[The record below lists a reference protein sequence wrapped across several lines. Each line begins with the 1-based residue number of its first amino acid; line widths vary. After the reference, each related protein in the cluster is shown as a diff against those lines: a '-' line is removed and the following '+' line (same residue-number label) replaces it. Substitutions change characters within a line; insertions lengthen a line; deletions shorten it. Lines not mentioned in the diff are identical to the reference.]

1 MNKEKFVGRLIIALV
16 FVMIAAIAGQVR
28 RMHNEEHGKL
38 SVVSPTQERSG
49 GMGWG
54 SGSGC
59 SVSTQG
65 YKSGEPEV
73 LVRFKPSLSE
83 EDIDDL
89 TDGLNDVVEDRVE
102 AVEGLTAIDDL
113 DNRDPAM
120 VAAQYRA
127 LPEVLYAEP
136 NYTIKLE
143 PVADFNGRDGSR
155 RVARA
160 YVPHREN
167 DSAAND
173 PMFGDQWALDN
184 TGQRDGS
191 TGVDVRAI
199 EAWKTT
205 QGSRDVVVAVIDTGV
220 NYVHPDLAD
229 NIWVRPANVPAYT
242 DAELGDVDDRF
253 GFNAI
258 DNLRDPMDDNGHGSH
273 CAGIIGAVGNNN
285 IGIAGINWQVQI
297 MPLKFLSR
305 TGSGNLKDAIEAINY
320 VIERRKAGVPVS
332 VISASWGSTQR
343 SKALE
348 DIIKK
353 AGDAGIL
360 FIAASG
366 NSSANA
372 DRRPHYPSNYPGV
385 LSVAA
390 LNRFGRLA
398 SFSNYG
404 AKTVHV
410 AAPGAEIISTWLGGD
425 YFEASGTSMA
435 TPYVAGVAGLVLA
448 ENPDFTTEELRARLL
463 DTVDKSDDLTGKVT
477 SGGRINAAHAV
488 AGK

>member
-1 MNKEKFVGRLIIALV
+1 MNKEKFVGRLVIALV

-28 RMHNEEHGKL
+28 RMDNKEHGKL
-38 SVVSPTQERSG
+38 LVVSSTHESAEGINCG
-49 GMGWG
+49 GLGQ
-54 SGSGC
+54 S
-59 SVSTQG
+59 
-65 YKSGEPEV
+65 YKWDEPEV

-89 TDGLNDVVEDRVE
+89 TSGLNDAVEDRIE
-102 AVEGLTAIDDL
+102 AVNGLTAIDDL

-120 VAAQYRA
+120 VAAQYRE

-136 NYTIKLE
+136 NFTIKLE
-143 PVADFNGRDGSR
+143 PVNDFNGRKGG
-155 RVARA
+155 ARP
-160 YVPHREN
+160 YDLLYRESE
-167 DSAAND
+167 SAAND
-173 PMFGDQWALDN
+173 PMFTDQWALDN

-191 TGVDVRAI
+191 AGVDVRAV

-205 QGSRDVVVAVIDTGV
+205 QGSRDVVIAVIDTGV
-220 NYVHPDLAD
+220 NYAHPDLAD
-229 NIWVRPANVPAYT
+229 NMWTRPANVPAYT
-242 DAELGDVDDRF
+242 DAELGEIDDRF
-253 GFNAI
+253 GFNAV
-258 DNLRDPMDDNGHGSH
+258 DNIGDPMDDNGHGSH

-305 TGSGNLKDAIEAINY
+305 TGSGTLKDAVESINY

-332 VISASWGSTQR
+332 VISASWGSTQK

-348 DIIKK
+348 DVIKK
-353 AGDAGIL
+353 ASDAGIL

-448 ENPDFTTEELRARLL
+448 ENPDFTAEEVRARLL
-463 DTVDKSDDLTGKVT
+463 DTVDKTGDLAGKVA
-477 SGGRINAAHAV
+477 SGGRINAARAV

>member
-1 MNKEKFVGRLIIALV
+1 MNKEKFVGRLVIALV
-16 FVMIAAIAGQVR
+16 FVMIAAIAGEVR
-28 RMHNEEHGKL
+28 RMSKYQTSSLFVVRPNANHKACPMGSMETQTQ
-38 SVVSPTQERSG
+38 SV
-49 GMGWG
+49 
-54 SGSGC
+54 
-59 SVSTQG
+59 
-65 YKSGEPEV
+65 PEV
-73 LVRFKPSLSE
+73 LVRFKPSMSA

-89 TDGLNDVVEDRVE
+89 ADSLNDVVEDRIE
-102 AVEGLTAIDDL
+102 AVGNLTAIDDL

-120 VAAQYRA
+120 VAAQYRE

-136 NYTIKLE
+136 NFTIKLE
-143 PVADFNGRDGSR
+143 PVNDFNGRDGSR
-155 RVARA
+155 SGARP
-160 YVPHREN
+160 YDLLYRESE
-167 DSAAND
+167 SAAND
-173 PMFGDQWALDN
+173 PMFADQWALDN

-191 TGVDVRAI
+191 TGVDVRAV

-205 QGSRDVVVAVIDTGV
+205 QGSRDVVIAVIDTGV
-220 NYVHPDLAD
+220 NYAHPDLAD
-229 NIWVRPANVPAYT
+229 NMWVRPANVPAYT
-242 DAELGDVDDRF
+242 DAELGEIDDRF
-253 GFNAI
+253 GFNAV
-258 DNLRDPMDDNGHGSH
+258 DNMGDPMDDNGHGSH

-305 TGSGNLKDAIEAINY
+305 TGSGTLKDAVESINY

-332 VISASWGSTQR
+332 VISASWGSTQK

-348 DIIKK
+348 DVIKK
-353 AGDAGIL
+353 ASDAGIL

-463 DTVDKSDDLTGKVT
+463 DTVDKGSDLTGKVA
-477 SGGRINAAHAV
+477 SGGRINAARAV